1 MTVSKYVTG
10 FVLSLVL
17 TLLAYGIVVGGT
29 SAPWLIPALGALALV
44 QMVVQLTFF
53 LHLGEEAKPRWKI
66 VSFLFMAGALTII
79 VAGSIWIMANMNYNM
94 MHMSPD
100 EKESYML
107 KQFDKGF

>member
-1 MTVSKYVTG
+1 MTLSKYITG

-17 TLLAYGIVVGGT
+17 TLLAYFIVVGGA
-29 SAPWLIPALGALALV
+29 SGWWLVPVLGVLALV
-44 QMVVQLTFF
+44 QMMVQLIFF
-53 LHLGEEAKPRWKI
+53 LHLGEEAKPRWKMM
-66 VSFLFMAGALTII
+66 SFLFMAGALTIV

-94 MHMSPD
+94 LHMSAD

>member
-1 MTVSKYVTG
+1 MTLSKYITG

-17 TLLAYGIVVGGT
+17 TLLAYFIVVGGA
-29 SAPWLIPALGALALV
+29 SGWWLIPALGVLALV
-44 QMVVQLTFF
+44 QMIVQLIFF

-66 VSFLFMAGALTII
+66 MSFLFMAGALTIV

-94 MHMSPD
+94 LHMSAD

>member
-1 MTVSKYVTG
+1 MMLSKYITG

-17 TLLAYGIVVGGT
+17 TLVAYAIVVGGA
-29 SAPWLIPALGALALV
+29 SGAWLVPALGVLALV
-44 QMVVQLTFF
+44 QMVVQLVFF

-66 VSFLFMAGALTII
+66 TSFLFMAGALTII

-94 MHMSPD
+94 THMTAD

-107 KQFDKGF
+107 KQYDKGF